1 METKIMN
8 KDAMTTEVKT
18 IDVAGDVVVERR
30 GSAGLI
36 TLNRPKALNALSL
49 QMVRDLLSTLRAWR
63 DDPEVLVVA
72 LRGTNK
78 MGRPGTPES
87 LFGGFCAGG
96 DIRFFHQA
104 ALAGDAALDEFF
116 TEEYTLNHLIHTY
129 PKPYIA
135 FMDGVVMGG
144 GMGLCQGL
152 ALAAPGGKDEGAGR
166 ASPSARAQ
174 GARVR
179 IVTERTK
186 MAMPETNIGL
196 FPDVGG
202 GYFLSRCPGH
212 VGEYLALTGE
222 VIGADEALGYGL
234 ADVKLEAAA
243 LPSLWANL
251 GEQVF
256 ACAAEVDQWIAT
268 ELIADSARPA
278 CATGQ
283 IDAYFSL
290 LRVKHIVDALE
301 ASPDPWALKT
311 AVTLRKRSPL
321 MLHVVLEQIRKARA
335 MTLADDLRME
345 RDMVY
350 QCFHLRPGTES
361 ETVEGIR
368 ALAVDKDYKPQ
379 WRPARIEDVKPG
391 MADAFFVS
399 PWSAET
405 HPLRDL

>member
-1 METKIMN
+1 MTM
-8 KDAMTTEVKT
+8 AMDMKT
-18 IDVAGDVVVERR
+18 NDGAGDVLAERC

-49 QMVRDLLSTLRAWR
+49 EMVRKLLAILRAWR
-63 DDPEVLVVA
+63 DDPEVLVVGI
-72 LRGTNK
+72 RGTNK
-78 MGRPGTPES
+78 AGRPGTPES
-87 LFGGFCAGG
+87 LFGSFCAGG

-104 ALAGDAALDEFF
+104 ALANDPALDEFF

-129 PKPYIA
+129 SKPYIA

-144 GMGLCQGL
+144 GMGI
-152 ALAAPGGKDEGAGR
+152 
-166 ASPSARAQ
+166 SQ

-222 VIGADEALGYGL
+222 VIGADEAIGYGL
-234 ADVKLEAAA
+234 ADVRLEAAS
-243 LPSLWANL
+243 LPALWAEM
-251 GEQVF
+251 GSASF
-256 ACAAEVDQWIAT
+256 ACAADVDQWIAT
-268 ELIADSARPA
+268 KLIADDARSKG
-278 CATGQ
+278 ATGQ
-283 IDAYFSL
+283 IDSYFSL

-301 ASPDPWALKT
+301 KSTDSWALKT
-311 AVTLRKRSPL
+311 AAILRKRSPL
-321 MLHVVLEQIRKARA
+321 MLHVVLEQIRKARE
-335 MTLADDLRME
+335 MPLSDVLRME

-350 QCFHLRPGTES
+350 QCFNLRPGAQS

-379 WRPARIEDVKPG
+379 WKPTRIEDVKPG

-399 PWSAET
+399 PWSTEA

>member
-1 METKIMN
+1 MTTQ
-8 KDAMTTEVKT
+8 AMTTELT
-18 IDVAGDVVVERR
+18 NMGADDVVAERQ

-49 QMVRDLLSTLRAWR
+49 QMVRDLLGILRAWR
-63 DDPEVLVVA
+63 DDPEIKVVA
-72 LRGTNK
+72 IRGTNK
-78 MGRPGTPES
+78 IGRPGTPDS

-104 ALAGDAALDEFF
+104 ALAHDGALEDFF

-144 GMGLCQGL
+144 GMGI
-152 ALAAPGGKDEGAGR
+152 
-166 ASPSARAQ
+166 SQ

-202 GYFLSRCPGH
+202 GYFLSRCPGR

-222 VIGADEALGYGL
+222 IIGADDAIGYGL
-234 ADVKLEAAA
+234 ADFKLEAAA
-243 LPSLWANL
+243 LPAVWAEL
-251 GEQVF
+251 GATPF
-256 ACAAEVDQWIAT
+256 GSAAEVDQWIASKF
-268 ELIADSARPA
+268 IADSAPPA
-278 CATGQ
+278 CETRQ
-283 IDAYFSL
+283 IDTYFSL

-301 ASPDPWALKT
+301 ASDDRWARKT
-311 AVTLRKRSPL
+311 AATLRKRSPL
-321 MLHVVLEQIRKARA
+321 MLHVVLEQIRKARG
-335 MTLADDLRME
+335 MSLADDLRME

-350 QCFHLRPGTES
+350 QCFHLRAGLES

-368 ALAVDKDYKPQ
+368 ALAIDKDYQPQ
-379 WRPARIEDVKPG
+379 WKPDRIEAVKPG
-391 MADAFFVS
+391 MADAFFAS

-405 HPLRDL
+405 HPLRHL

>member
-1 METKIMN
+1 
-8 KDAMTTEVKT
+8 MTTETTTMKKNDAAP
-18 IDVAGDVVVERR
+18 DVLAERC

-49 QMVRDLLSTLRAWR
+49 GMVRELLNILRTWR
-63 DDPEVLVVA
+63 DDPTVRVVA
-72 LRGTNK
+72 IRGTNK
-78 MGRPGTPES
+78 VGRPGTPES

-96 DIRFFHQA
+96 DIRFFHEA
-104 ALAGDAALDEFF
+104 ALSGDTALEDFF
-116 TEEYTLNHLIHTY
+116 TEEYTLNHLIQTY

-144 GMGLCQGL
+144 GMGI
-152 ALAAPGGKDEGAGR
+152 
-166 ASPSARAQ
+166 SQ

-222 VIGADEALGYGL
+222 VIGADEAVGYGL
-234 ADVKLEAAA
+234 ADVKLEAAR
-243 LPSLWANL
+243 LPALWAEL
-251 GEQVF
+251 GAASF
-256 ACAAEVDQWIAT
+256 ACAADVDQWIAT

-301 ASPDPWALKT
+301 ASTDAWALKT
-311 AVTLRKRSPL
+311 AATLRKRSPL
-321 MLHVVLEQIRKARA
+321 MLHVVLEQIRKARG

-350 QCFHLRPGTES
+350 QCFHLRPGAQS

-368 ALAVDKDYKPQ
+368 ALAVDKDYKPK
-379 WRPARIEDVKPG
+379 WKPARIEDVKPG
-391 MADAFFVS
+391 MADEFFVS
-399 PWSAET
+399 PWTAQT